1 MFNIYFKEMKKF
13 FSLIALVGVFAA
25 CQPEKVQTAFSLAGG
40 DATINVKVIDI
51 IQRAEYPS
59 AQYTL
64 AASEGTINNNNSV
77 YITAAENSKL
87 DARTVTLNV
96 TGPKLAKTYTYEAQV
111 PEVLA
116 GGHAVVNAIIVVGE
130 GADFTFDVELTS
142 KVPSTKRGYLVNT
155 HYQSVEEDGIPWYIN
170 DSEFKLEGEVEYDVI
185 DGADWVGADPKLGF
199 EVWFDAI
206 KETFDEAA
214 GKDVTKAKLPIWVS
228 AYAMWYAYADYT
240 TDLCTYTVN
249 ATNNKTGEK
258 LVAGTFQDKEY
269 SSTKAERIEKAYPK
283 SHGHYTHGH
292 GMSGDTVNAGG
303 GIVEA
308 Q

>member
-1 MFNIYFKEMKKF
+1 MKKF
-13 FSLIALVGVFAA
+13 LSLIALVGVFAA

-40 DATINVKVIDI
+40 DATINVKVLDI

-59 AQYTL
+59 TQYTL
-64 AASEGTINNNNSV
+64 AASEGTINNNTSV

-87 DARTVTLNV
+87 DARTVTLSI

-130 GADFTFDVELTS
+130 GADFTFDVVPTS
-142 KVPSTKRGYLVNT
+142 KVPSTKRSYLVNT
-155 HYQSVEEDGIPWYIN
+155 HYPSVEEEGISWYIN
-170 DSEFKLEGEVEYDVI
+170 DSEFLLDAEVEYDTI
-185 DGADWVGADPKLGF
+185 SGAEWVGAEPKLGF

-206 KETFDEAA
+206 KETIEEAG
-214 GKDVTKAKLPIWVS
+214 GKTVEKLTGTFPVS
-228 AYAMWYAYADYT
+228 AYAMWTAYVDYT

-258 LVAGTFQDKEY
+258 LVAGTFQDKEF
-269 SSTKAERIEKAYPK
+269 SNSKMTPEEKAYPK
-283 SHGHYTHGH
+283 AHGHYTHGH
-292 GMSGDTVNAGG
+292 GISGDTVNAGG